1 MDLQRAQEI
10 ERAVESGLRR
20 WQPLR
25 TTPPV
30 SPAED
35 EREAGVLRTMSR
47 RKPIHKIELA
57 HVELPM
63 ARRVTF
69 KPGLILP
76 FLRLFVWL
84 WVAIR
89 FFAGNWLDVIRR
101 RASVQRSAARFRK
114 SLEAAGGS
122 FIKLGQQLSLRADI
136 LPYAYCAELGKLLDQ
151 VPAMPTSAAIA
162 IIEKNLNRRLDEVF
176 DTFDPTPI
184 GSASLACVY
193 QAILKSGERVAVKVQ
208 RPGIGLLIAADLRAL
223 DWLMILA
230 EALTIIRQGTT
241 TQFRRELR
249 KMLLAE
255 LNFRAEA
262 RYNEMFRLR
271 AKKDDEGIT
280 APRVFFDYCTEQVLV
295 NELVSGVWIWEL
307 MVAVDEKDHEF
318 LASLRKVGIEPGL
331 VARRL
336 VRGVHREL
344 LEHLFFHADP
354 HPANLVI
361 LPDSRICF
369 IDFGSVGRFSTET
382 RNTWRELQ
390 FHMGNHDIERM
401 VRCSI
406 SIAGRLP
413 PMNVDN
419 ALAAL
424 DDIYADW
431 VYAVSSTDAEWWERS
446 SAQNWLR
453 YITVARE
460 YGIPVSLETIQFF
473 RATFLYDT
481 IIVRLDKDL
490 DPIKEWESYARQA
503 GKEARQRVQRSIRKR
518 FDGPVRLDYLAI
530 EQLVDLANQAM
541 FRLQRRF
548 EDPVFQFRETVGKIA
563 YGVATLLRLAYSVG
577 IFIAIVLVAE
587 FVAGTFFGVRLSWPI
602 AVLDAI
608 ASSTWIKLVLLIGL
622 LIVIRQ
628 VLTRLSEPESGS
640 RSS

>member
-1 MDLQRAQEI
+1 MELQRAQEI
-10 ERAVESGLRR
+10 DQAVESGLRR
-20 WQPLR
+20 WQPSR
-25 TTPPV
+25 TTRPAV
-30 SPAED
+30 PAEG
-35 EREAGVLRTMSR
+35 ERGAGVLRALPHRQPT
-47 RKPIHKIELA
+47 HKIELA
-57 HVELPM
+57 HIELPM

-69 KPGLILP
+69 KPGVILP

-84 WVAIR
+84 RVAVR
-89 FFAGNWLDVIRR
+89 FFVGNWLDMIKGQS
-101 RASVQRSAARFRK
+101 SVQRSAVRFREA
-114 SLEAAGGS
+114 LEAAGGS

-136 LPYAYCAELGKLLDQ
+136 LPYAYCAELGKLLDR
-151 VPAMPTSAAIA
+151 VPAMKTSEAIA
-162 IIEKNLNRRLDEVF
+162 IIEKNLNRRLDEIF

-193 QAILKSGERVAVKVQ
+193 QAILKTGEHVAVKVQ

-271 AKKDDEGIT
+271 AEKDDEGIT

-307 MVAVDEKDHEF
+307 MVAVDEQDHEF
-318 LASLRKVGIEPGL
+318 LADLRKVGIDPGL

-336 VRGVHREL
+336 VRTIHREL

-390 FHMGNHDIERM
+390 FHMKNHDIERM
-401 VRCSI
+401 VRASI
-406 SIAGRLP
+406 NIAGRLP
-413 PMNVDN
+413 PMNVDD

-453 YITVARE
+453 YINVARE
-460 YGIPVSLETIQFF
+460 HGIPVSLETIQFF

-490 DPIKEWESYARQA
+490 DPIKEWESYARVA
-503 GKEARQRVQRSIRKR
+503 GKEARQRVQKSIRKR
-518 FDGPVRLDYLAI
+518 FDGPVRLDYMAI

-548 EDPVFQFRETVGKIA
+548 EDPVFQFKETVGKIA
-563 YGVATLLRLAYSVG
+563 YGVSTLLRLAYSVG
-577 IFIAIVLVAE
+577 IFITIVLVAD
-587 FVAGTFFGVRLSWPI
+587 FVASTFFGVRLSWPG

-608 ASSTWIKLVLLIGL
+608 ASSTWIKLVLLVGL

-628 VLTRLSEPESGS
+628 LLVRLNEPDPGS
-640 RSS
+640 RT